1 MSSAEVKNKS
11 RVLVSGPI
19 GEFQKVGTAQV
30 YEGLSSDS
38 TGWKACLPPEGEK
51 DGIRRRATLCN
62 SERSAGQSSGQQ
74 HAAQLTSAEK
84 PTSTTQPSAQSA
96 KQAKR
101 VGYSEPAVTILL
113 GIIHQPSPSR
123 YRKWL
128 LDPVGISYSPSAASA

>member
-51 DGIRRRATLCN
+51 DGIRWAIQNAAPARA
-62 SERSAGQSSGQQ
+62 AGSS
-74 HAAQLTSAEK
+74 
-84 PTSTTQPSAQSA
+84 TQPN
-96 KQAKR
+96 
-101 VGYSEPAVTILL
+101 
-113 GIIHQPSPSR
+113 
-123 YRKWL
+123 
-128 LDPVGISYSPSAASA
+128 